1 MSEKEKQMVEK
12 WAKLPPRLQEKLL
25 DQATGAVMA
34 MDAMSREEAANGNGM
49 ARPAEDAGGDRG
61 ATG

>member
-34 MDAMSREEAANGNGM
+34 MDAIRKEGAGERPEGEGREKH
-49 ARPAEDAGGDRG
+49 
-61 ATG
+61 